1 MFVLNNMYY
10 SSCYSV
16 CKGSVTNYSAEVWC
30 SIGQWM
36 WIETVVHNVLINK
49 PECVHYDDVVV
60 NEII

>member
-1 MFVLNNMYY
+1 MKELPLMCLLNNA
-10 SSCYSV
+10 SV
-16 CKGSVTNYSAEVWC
+16 YVTNYSAEVWC
-30 SIGQWM
+30 SVGQWM

>member
-1 MFVLNNMYY
+1 MEE
-10 SSCYSV
+10 
-16 CKGSVTNYSAEVWC
+16 GVTNYSAEVWC
-30 SIGQWM
+30 SVGQWM

>member
-1 MFVLNNMYY
+1 MDLPFALEGFFFEKVN
-10 SSCYSV
+10 
-16 CKGSVTNYSAEVWC
+16 GSVTNYSAEVWC
-30 SIGQWM
+30 SVGQWM

>member
-1 MFVLNNMYY
+1 MLILYTWIRIGEAGLNL
-10 SSCYSV
+10 V
-16 CKGSVTNYSAEVWC
+16 VTNYSAEVWC
-30 SIGQWM
+30 SVGQWM

>member
-1 MFVLNNMYY
+1 MIILQNVTIQKYQNGN
-10 SSCYSV
+10 
-16 CKGSVTNYSAEVWC
+16 VTNYSAEVWC
-30 SIGQWM
+30 SVGQWM

>member
-1 MFVLNNMYY
+1 MNINKVVTIFLFI
-10 SSCYSV
+10 
-16 CKGSVTNYSAEVWC
+16 SVTNYSAEVWC
-30 SIGQWM
+30 SVGQWM